1 MKYKTTVKFSALIVA
16 LCSLWSCKI
25 PAITSKTENKTMPV
39 SYTASSDTLNA
50 ATIQWKN
57 YFNDPQLIAII
68 DTALRNNQELNIALQ
83 EIEMG
88 KNEVHAR
95 KGEYKPFV
103 QGGAGMGFEKS
114 GEYTRNG
121 AVDEQLEIKP
131 GQAFPKPLPD
141 FMFGLSASWELD
153 VWKKLHNA
161 KKVAVIEYL
170 SSIEGRN
177 FMITNL
183 ISEIAGSYYELLAL
197 DNLLDILHQN
207 IDIQTNALA
216 VIRLEKEAAKVSQLA
231 VNRFEAQ
238 LLHTQNL
245 QYEINQ
251 RIIETEN
258 RIHFLAGSFPQK
270 IQRNA
275 AGFAQV
281 MPDLVKTGIPSQLLN
296 NRPDLRQAELEV
308 ASTKL
313 NVKVAR
319 ANFYPSFRIT
329 AAAGIQ
335 AFNPAYLVNPI
346 SILYNLAGE
355 MMVPLLN
362 RNAIEATYKNA
373 NARQIEAVYHYE
385 RSILNA
391 HIEVLNQLSKME
403 NYSKSHAT
411 KIKEVD
417 ILSQSIGISNSLY
430 RSARADY
437 MEVLLTQREALES
450 RIELTEIQLT
460 QILAKVQLYKAL
472 GGGWN

>member
-1 MKYKTTVKFSALIVA
+1 MKNNITVKFSALVVA
-16 LCSLWSCKI
+16 LCCLWSCKI
-25 PAITSKTENKTMPV
+25 PAITTKTENKTMPG
-39 SYTASSDTLNA
+39 SYTTSTDTVNA
-50 ATIQWKN
+50 ATIQWRN

-68 DTALRNNQELNIALQ
+68 DTALKNNQELNIALQ

-88 KNEVHAR
+88 KNEIHAR

-103 QGGAGMGFEKS
+103 QGGGAMGFEKS

-161 KKVAVIEYL
+161 KKVAVMEYL
-170 SSIEGRN
+170 STIEGRN
-177 FMITNL
+177 FMVTNL

-207 IDIQTNALA
+207 IDIQTNALS

-245 QYEINQ
+245 QYEIKQ

-258 RIHFLAGSFPQK
+258 RIHFLTGSFPQH
-270 IQRNA
+270 IPRNT

-281 MPDLVKTGIPSQLLN
+281 MPDLVKTGIPSQLLI

-308 ASTKL
+308 AATKL
-313 NVKVAR
+313 NVQVAK

-335 AFNPAYLVNPI
+335 SFNPVYLVNPV

-355 MMVPLLN
+355 MMVPIIN

-373 NARQIEAVYHYE
+373 NAKQIQAVYQYE

-391 HIEVLNQLSKME
+391 HIEVMNQLSKME
-403 NYSKSHAT
+403 NYSKSYET
-411 KIKEVD
+411 KTKEVD